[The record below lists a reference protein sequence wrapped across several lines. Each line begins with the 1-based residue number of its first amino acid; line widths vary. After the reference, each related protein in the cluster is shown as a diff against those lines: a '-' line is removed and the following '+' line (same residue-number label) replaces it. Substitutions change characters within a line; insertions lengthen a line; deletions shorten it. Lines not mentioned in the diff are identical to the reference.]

1 MTKNRLEAFSDGVFA
16 IVITLLIL
24 DVRFPADKPLTL
36 ETLWG
41 MAPQVLAFVL
51 SFVIV
56 GVYWVSHHNLL
67 HFIKAV
73 DRQLLWLNLALLL
86 LVVFIPFPAALL
98 GQHPNSQLAVT
109 LYGINLMLVNAAGTV
124 MWLYATSR
132 PNLAVDG
139 LAPAVP
145 RFVAKL
151 HSAPILV
158 YGAAIALAYW
168 YVPLSLVL
176 FAAVPAFFI
185 LPNPFVDR
193 RLRSAIGAPPM
204 AASSEHLSAQ
214 QDQRA
219 RSSGKS
225 KAELR

>member
-41 MAPQVLAFVL
+41 MAPHVLAFVL

-56 GVYWVSHHNLL
+56 GIYWVSHHNML
-67 HFIKAV
+67 HFIKKV

-86 LVVFIPFPAALL
+86 IVVFIPFPAALL
-98 GQHPNSQLAVT
+98 GQHPENQLAVT
-109 LYGINLMLVNAAGTV
+109 LYGINLMLVNAAGTI
-124 MWLYATSR
+124 MWLYAMSQPDLT
-132 PNLAVDG
+132 VDG
-139 LAPAVP
+139 IAPALP
-145 RFVAKL
+145 RFVARL
-151 HSAPILV
+151 HSAPILI
-158 YGAAIALAYW
+158 YGAAIALAYGS
-168 YVPLSLVL
+168 VPASLML

-193 RLRSAIGAPPM
+193 RLRSAMGG
-204 AASSEHLSAQ
+204 E
-214 QDQRA
+214 
-219 RSSGKS
+219 
-225 KAELR
+225 